1 MKNYRNDTRTV
12 MTLDAGG
19 TNLVFSAI
27 SRMEEVVKPVKMP
40 SCGDHL
46 DQCIK
51 NIIHGFREI
60 MHQLS
65 VPPDAISFA
74 FPGPADYPNG
84 IIGDLKNL
92 PAFRGGVPLKAI
104 LEEEFGIPV
113 FINNDGDLYAYGEA
127 LCGFLPM
134 INRQLKE
141 AGSAKQFKNLIGFT
155 LGTGFGGGIVC
166 NGQLYIGDNS
176 SGTEVWLLSSC
187 EDNTVNI
194 EEQISIRAVC
204 RNYKILSGESGE
216 ITPKD
221 VYDIAVGTKSG
232 NAPAALEAYHK
243 LGTALGFA
251 LTNILT
257 ITDSLAVIGGGV
269 SGAAELFMPAM
280 LEAMNG
286 HFTAKDGR
294 IYPRLVQKV
303 FNLED
308 PAQTTLFAKGERR
321 SVFTPKGKE
330 IVYDTMSRVG
340 VGISKIGTEKAIC
353 LGAYA
358 YALGE
363 LDGNVPENL

>member
-1 MKNYRNDTRTV
+1 MKDYKNDERIV

-19 TNLVFSAI
+19 TNLVFGAI
-27 SRMEEVVKPVKMP
+27 GQMQEVVKPVRMP
-40 SCGDHL
+40 SCGDNL
-46 DQCIK
+46 EKCIEHIK
-51 NIIHGFREI
+51 QGFKEVMI
-60 MHQLS
+60 QL
-65 VPPDAISFA
+65 PLAPHAISFA

-92 PAFRGGVPLKAI
+92 PAFKGGVPLKAI

-134 INRQLKE
+134 INKQLQE

-176 SGTEVWLLSSC
+176 AGTEVWLLSSC
-187 EDNTVNI
+187 EDNSVNI
-194 EEQISIRAVC
+194 EEEISIRAVC
-204 RNYKILSGESGE
+204 RNYKLLSGETGE

-221 VYDIAVGTKSG
+221 VYEIAKGTKTG
-232 NAPAALEAYHK
+232 NRNAALEAYKK
-243 LGTALGFA
+243 LGTALGYA

-269 SGAAELFMPAM
+269 SGAAQLFMPAM
-280 LEAMNG
+280 FEAMNEN
-286 HFTAKDGR
+286 FTAKNGGV
-294 IYPRLVQKV
+294 YPRLVQKV

-308 PAQTTLFAKGERR
+308 PSQMTLFAEGERK
-321 SVFTPKGKE
+321 SVFTPSGKE
-330 IVYDTMSRVG
+330 IVYDTMSRIG
-340 VGISKIGTEKAIC
+340 VGISRIGTEKAIS

-363 LDGNVPENL
+363 LDAK

>member
-1 MKNYRNDTRTV
+1 MKDYAKDNRVV

-19 TNLVFSAI
+19 TNLVFGAI
-27 SRMEEVVKPVKMP
+27 GQMQELVKSVRMP
-40 SCGDHL
+40 SCGDNL
-46 DQCIK
+46 GKCIE
-51 NIIHGFREI
+51 NIKQGFREV
-60 MHQLS
+60 MSQL
-65 VPPDAISFA
+65 PLKPHAISFA

-84 IIGDLKNL
+84 IIGELKNL
-92 PAFRGGVPLKAI
+92 PAFNGGVPLKAI

-134 INRQLKE
+134 INKQLKE
-141 AGSAKQFKNLIGFT
+141 AGSAKQFRNLIGFT

-166 NGQLYIGDNS
+166 NGQLYLGDNS
-176 SGTEVWLLSSC
+176 AGTEVWLLSSC
-187 EDNTVNI
+187 EDNSINI
-194 EEQISIRAVC
+194 EEEISIRAVC
-204 RNYKILSGESGE
+204 RNYKLFSGETGE

-221 VYDIAVGTKSG
+221 VYEIAKGIKTG
-232 NAPAALEAYHK
+232 NRNAALDAYKK
-243 LGTALGFA
+243 LGRALGLV

-257 ITDSLAVIGGGV
+257 ITDCLAVIGGGV

-280 LEAMNG
+280 FDAMNDN
-286 HFTAKDGR
+286 FTARDCR
-294 IYPRLVQKV
+294 VYPRLVQKV

-308 PAQTTLFAKGERR
+308 SDQIVLFAKGERK
-321 SVFTPKGKE
+321 SVFTPGGKE

-340 VGISKIGTEKAIC
+340 VGISKIGTEKAIS

-363 LDGNVPENL
+363 LDCNNS